1 MAIVIKEIR
10 VNTVV
15 EKKVVETSDIFEHLY
30 RRIKEE
36 IVRELSLSSQTIV
49 LVSFNR
55 KIIFWRIMLFGIP
68 PDLLYH

>member
-15 EKKVVETSDIFEHLY
+15 EKKVVETSDLFEHLY

-49 LVSFNR
+49 EKR
-55 KIIFWRIMLFGIP
+55 KNER
-68 PDLLYH
+68 